1 MNVCLPMKNDYEY
14 IGVGHTL
21 QASHPLSPRSPM
33 KGYGLC
39 ENSACSALPSPAGIR
54 DKIMATLKGAK
65 IYGICLKFS

>member
-39 ENSACSALPSPAGIR
+39 ENSACSALPSPT
-54 DKIMATLKGAK
+54 DKIMAILRDA
-65 IYGICLKFS
+65 